1 MRIPPMATLTLI
13 AFGLASAADAG
24 KKAGVEMAETTV
36 LAGKQL
42 HLNGMGLRE
51 ATWLKVN
58 VYVAGLYV
66 ERVSS
71 DAATLIHSN
80 QPKVLVLRFV
90 RDVDRSDIQKAWRDG
105 FRQNATVTLPVI
117 QRQINQLE
125 SWMPR
130 FAKGDTLIF
139 AYVPEEGVS
148 VEVNQRKLGTLK
160 GDDFARSL
168 FSIWLGPKPPNAALK
183 RGLLGDHGAAR

>member
-1 MRIPPMATLTLI
+1 MPLC
-13 AFGLASAADAG
+13 LAVFALAGVADAG
-24 KKAGVEMAETTV
+24 KKAGVDMPETTQ

-71 DAATLIHSN
+71 DAETLVTSK
-80 QPKVLVLRFV
+80 QAKLLVLRFV
-90 RDVDRSDIQKAWRDG
+90 RDVDRKDIVKAWREG
-105 FRQNATVTLPVI
+105 FRNNATVDQRTI
-117 QRQINQLE
+117 QRRIDILD
-125 SWMPR
+125 SWMGS
-130 FAKGDTLIF
+130 FAKGDTLTF
-139 AYVPEEGVS
+139 AYVPGEGVH
-148 VEVNQRKLGTLK
+148 VDVNQRRRGTLQ
-160 GDDFARSL
+160 GDDFARAV
-168 FSIWLGPKPPNAALK
+168 FSIWLGPKPPNAGLK